1 VEGDNKRRETD
12 LSDISQGTI
21 DKKKKRVKDGRQ
33 KMHKCTYEA
42 V

>member
-1 VEGDNKRRETD
+1 MEGDNKRRETD

-21 DKKKKRVKDGRQ
+21 DKEEKRVKDARQ